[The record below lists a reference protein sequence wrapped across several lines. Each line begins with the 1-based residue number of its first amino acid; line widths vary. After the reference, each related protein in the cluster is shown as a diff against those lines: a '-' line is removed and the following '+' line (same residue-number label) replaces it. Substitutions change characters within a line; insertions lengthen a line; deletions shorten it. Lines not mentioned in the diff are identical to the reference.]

1 MSNYI
6 IIYENENFDKLF
18 TTKNYDDIKTIHIF
32 GQRNY
37 DKQTIEQIIKFKQ
50 LERLRIHKLNKDEI
64 DEFDEWIANLQSL
77 VDLLVIS
84 KSHKAIYISKNKK
97 NMIINCSLSS
107 KRHEIQQQIKTNIK
121 NINNVKNIT
130 MFVYAMDDVKILC
143 DELLVDCTNV
153 RIIIKRLLSNDVKN
167 LLNFKV
173 SNLPTTIKKI
183 NVHIDKKDLQTINNI
198 GFEDILRRQVKI
210 PFDCELN
217 IFYYNIVCF

>member
-107 KRHEIQQQIKTNIK
+107 KRHEIQ
-121 NINNVKNIT
+121 
-130 MFVYAMDDVKILC
+130 
-143 DELLVDCTNV
+143 
-153 RIIIKRLLSNDVKN
+153 
-167 LLNFKV
+167 
-173 SNLPTTIKKI
+173 
-183 NVHIDKKDLQTINNI
+183 
-198 GFEDILRRQVKI
+198 
-210 PFDCELN
+210 
-217 IFYYNIVCF
+217 